1 MEALKT
7 ETTLSKPITQNT
19 KVKVRHSVREL
30 QTMYESGNKQPLEN
44 LIKAWIGI
52 KELNPDD
59 LNSFFVIGGYHG
71 EPFEGQGAKD
81 PSYWGGYCNHGNV
94 LFPTWHRVYVL
105 RIEQALQSFEPDVT
119 MPYWDETTK
128 ETLELGIPWVLTD
141 EKFTFSNGKVVDNP
155 LRSYV
160 LQKQVNDDVT
170 GDNHRYTKPAGYETV
185 RYPLSGLVGNEEAR
199 KATEAHNAQ
208 FPDPVKN
215 TALLN
220 DNIKAWLQGGDPVSS
235 KNSPSKDGVYWEFK
249 TCLDA
254 PNYTA
259 FSNTTSA
266 AAWNEK
272 NSGIV
277 TPLESPHNHIHLAV
291 GGFDIPNQGSFDQIK
306 GANGDMGENNT
317 AGLDPI
323 FFFHHCNVDRMFWLW
338 QLKNH
343 KTDSIEIIPGYAGT
357 DPNTL
362 PNGQGPAAGQDPNKP
377 LSLETPLKPFIKLE
391 NGKEVYYTS
400 LDCINSETQLGI
412 TYSNGSFTE
421 DTEWHPMILK
431 AKPQSS
437 KKLMVSGIDRSLFSG
452 SFVVVAYIIIDG
464 EKIPLGKQ
472 SILSRWN
479 VASCANCQNH
489 LEVKAFFDL
498 SRFSEDQIKDAE
510 FSVDIV
516 SRAEQLPKALNYKF
530 DVLD

>member
-1 MEALKT
+1 MSTLKT
-7 ETTLSKPITQNT
+7 ETTISKPIVSHSE
-19 KVKVRHSVREL
+19 VKTRYSVREL
-30 QTMYESGNKQPLEN
+30 QDMHESGNKKPLEN
-44 LIKAWIGI
+44 LVQAWIGI
-52 KELNPDD
+52 TSLPADD

-71 EPFEGQGAKD
+71 EPFEGQGAKNPD
-81 PSYWGGYCNHGNV
+81 YWGGYCNHGNV

-105 RIEQALQSFEPDVT
+105 RIEQALQSIVPDVT

-128 ETLELGIPWVLTD
+128 ETIEKGIPWVLTD
-141 EKFTFSNGKVVDNP
+141 EQFVFSDGTVVTNP
-155 LRSYV
+155 LKSYV

-170 GDNHRYTKPAGYETV
+170 GDNQRYTKPAGYATV
-185 RYPLSGLVGNEEAR
+185 RYPLSGLVGTEEAR
-199 KATEAHNAQ
+199 KATEAHNAK

-215 TALLN
+215 TVLLN
-220 DNIKAWLQGGDPVSS
+220 DNVKAWLKGDGVSPTDP
-235 KNSPSKDGVYWEFK
+235 NPQKDGVYWEYK
-249 TCLDA
+249 SCLEA

-291 GGFDIPNQGSFDQIK
+291 GGFDIPNQGSSGQIK

-338 QLKNH
+338 QIQNNQ
-343 KTDSIEIIPGYAGT
+343 TDSIEIIPNYAGT

-362 PNGQGPAAGQDPNKP
+362 PNGQGPAAGQDPNQP
-377 LSLETPLKPFIKLE
+377 LTLETPLKPFVKQ
-391 NGKEVYYTS
+391 NGGQTVYYTS
-400 LDCINSETQLGI
+400 KDCINSETQLGI
-412 TYSNGSFTE
+412 TYSNGSFSE
-421 DTEWHPMILK
+421 EQKWAPMALK
-431 AKPQSS
+431 SEAKSA

-452 SFVVVAYIIIDG
+452 SFVVVGYIIIDG
-464 EKIPLGKQ
+464 KKISLGKQ

-498 SRFSEDQIKDAE
+498 SHFSEDEINNAE
-510 FSVDIV
+510 FDVDIIGR
-516 SRAEQLPKALNYKF
+516 SDKMPKALDYQF
-530 DVLD
+530 DVLE